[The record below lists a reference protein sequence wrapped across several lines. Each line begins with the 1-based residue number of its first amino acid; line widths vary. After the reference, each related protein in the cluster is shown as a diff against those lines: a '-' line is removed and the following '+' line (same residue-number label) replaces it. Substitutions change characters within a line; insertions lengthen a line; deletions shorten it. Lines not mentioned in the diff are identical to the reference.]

1 MEPAHLEEASQAA
14 RPTRTLAERLGRQ
27 VLWWGI
33 GIGALCFGFK
43 IVEFIHTLDSPEA
56 PGFAVV
62 PVTTYFVVAAGYVLL
77 FCWAFVTGQLDD
89 LERPKMDL
97 LKKEE
102 ELDRLEAHT

>member
-1 MEPAHLEEASQAA
+1 MEPNRLEAIP
-14 RPTRTLAERLGRQ
+14 RPQVRKTWAERLGRQ

-33 GIGALCFGFK
+33 AIGAVCFAFK
-43 IVEFIHTLDSPEA
+43 IYEFINTLDSPEA